1 MKKKILIILMA
12 IAVGA
17 ILALPT
23 LSMTSKDGSKK
34 ENMFVLQLG
43 IFKNYDNAFE
53 KKQSVKG
60 SIIYQNKDV
69 YYVLAG
75 VSKEETNLYKIE
87 EYLQNE
93 NISYYKK
100 QMIISYDPDNLEK
113 YNLLL
118 QKTSDVETI
127 KTLNEKVLKEVVKNE
142 L

>member
-1 MKKKILIILMA
+1 MKKKILIILIA

-17 ILALPT
+17 VLALPT
-23 LSMTSKDGSKK
+23 LSMSSKENSKK

-75 VSKEETNLYKIE
+75 VSKEETSFYKIE

-100 QMIISYDPDNLEK
+100 QMIISYDPDNFEK

-118 QKTSDVETI
+118 QKTSDVEII

>member
-17 ILALPT
+17 VLALPT
-23 LSMTSKDGSKK
+23 LSMSSKDSSKK

-60 SIIYQNKDV
+60 SIIYQNNDV

-75 VSKEETNLYKIE
+75 VSKEETGLYKIE
-87 EYLQNE
+87 EYLKKE

-100 QMIISYDPDNLEK
+100 QMTICYDADNLEK

>member
-1 MKKKILIILMA
+1 MKKKILIILIA

-17 ILALPT
+17 VLALPT
-23 LSMTSKDGSKK
+23 LSMASKESSKK

-75 VSKEETNLYKIE
+75 VSKEETGLYKIE
-87 EYLQNE
+87 EYLKKE

-100 QMIISYDPDNLEK
+100 QMTICYDADNLVK

-118 QKTSDVETI
+118 QKTNDEETI

>member
-17 ILALPT
+17 VLALPT
-23 LSMTSKDGSKK
+23 LSMASKDSSKK

-75 VSKEETNLYKIE
+75 VSKEETGLYKIE
-87 EYLQNE
+87 EYLKKE

-100 QMIISYDPDNLEK
+100 QMTICYDADNLVK

-118 QKTSDVETI
+118 QKTNDEETI

>member
-12 IAVGA
+12 IVVGA
-17 ILALPT
+17 VLALPT
-23 LSMTSKDGSKK
+23 LSMASKDSSKK

-75 VSKEETNLYKIE
+75 ISKEETSLYKIE
-87 EYLQNE
+87 EYLKKE

-100 QMIISYDPDNLEK
+100 QMIISYDADNLEK

>member
-1 MKKKILIILMA
+1 MKKKILIILIA

-17 ILALPT
+17 VLALPT
-23 LSMTSKDGSKK
+23 LSMSSKDSSKK

-75 VSKEETNLYKIE
+75 ISKEETSLYKIE
-87 EYLQNE
+87 EYLKKE

-100 QMIISYDPDNLEK
+100 QMIISYDADNLEK

>member
-12 IAVGA
+12 IVVGA
-17 ILALPT
+17 VLALPT
-23 LSMTSKDGSKK
+23 LSMASKDSSKK

-60 SIIYQNKDV
+60 SIIYQNNDV

-75 VSKEETNLYKIE
+75 VSKEETGLYKIE
-87 EYLQNE
+87 EYLKKE

-100 QMIISYDPDNLEK
+100 QMIISYDADNLEK

>member
-23 LSMTSKDGSKK
+23 LSMSLKDSSKK

-75 VSKEETNLYKIE
+75 VSKEETGLYKIE
-87 EYLQNE
+87 EYLKKE

-100 QMIISYDPDNLEK
+100 QMTISYDADNLEK

>member
-1 MKKKILIILMA
+1 MKKKILIILIA

-17 ILALPT
+17 VLALPT
-23 LSMTSKDGSKK
+23 LSMSSKDSSKK

-69 YYVLAG
+69 YFVLAG
-75 VSKEETNLYKIE
+75 ISKEETSLYKIE
-87 EYLQNE
+87 EYLKKE

-100 QMIISYDPDNLEK
+100 QMIISYDADNLEK

>member
-1 MKKKILIILMA
+1 MA

-17 ILALPT
+17 VLALPT
-23 LSMTSKDGSKK
+23 LSMASKDSSKK

-60 SIIYQNKDV
+60 SIIYQNNDV

-75 VSKEETNLYKIE
+75 VSKEETGLYKIE
-87 EYLQNE
+87 EYLKKE

-100 QMIISYDPDNLEK
+100 QMTICYDADNLEK

-118 QKTSDVETI
+118 QKTNDEETI

>member
-23 LSMTSKDGSKK
+23 LSMASKDSSKK
-34 ENMFVLQLG
+34 ENMFILQLG
-43 IFKNYDNAFE
+43 LFKNYDNAFE

-113 YNLLL
+113 YNLML
-118 QKTSDVETI
+118 QKTNDVETI

>member
-17 ILALPT
+17 VLALPT
-23 LSMTSKDGSKK
+23 LSMSSKDSSKK

-60 SIIYQNKDV
+60 SIIYQNNDV

-75 VSKEETNLYKIE
+75 VSKEETGLYKIE
-87 EYLQNE
+87 EYLKKE

-100 QMIISYDPDNLEK
+100 QMIISYDADNLEK

>member
-17 ILALPT
+17 VLALPT
-23 LSMTSKDGSKK
+23 LSMSSKDSSKK

-60 SIIYQNKDV
+60 SIIYQNSDV

-75 VSKEETNLYKIE
+75 VSKEETGLYKIE
-87 EYLQNE
+87 EYLKKE

-100 QMIISYDPDNLEK
+100 QMIISYDADNLEK

>member
-1 MKKKILIILMA
+1 MKKKILIILIA
-12 IAVGA
+12 IVVGA
-17 ILALPT
+17 VLALPT
-23 LSMTSKDGSKK
+23 LSMSSKDSSKK

-75 VSKEETNLYKIE
+75 VSKEETGLYKIE
-87 EYLQNE
+87 EYLKKE

-100 QMIISYDPDNLEK
+100 QMTICYDADNLVK

-118 QKTSDVETI
+118 QKTNDEETI

>member
-1 MKKKILIILMA
+1 MKKKIFIILMA

-17 ILALPT
+17 VLALPT
-23 LSMTSKDGSKK
+23 LSMASKDSSKK

-75 VSKEETNLYKIE
+75 VSKEETGLYKIE
-87 EYLQNE
+87 EYLKKE

-100 QMIISYDPDNLEK
+100 QMIISYDADNLEK

>member
-1 MKKKILIILMA
+1 MKKKILIILIA

-17 ILALPT
+17 VLALPT
-23 LSMTSKDGSKK
+23 LSMASKESSKK

-75 VSKEETNLYKIE
+75 VSKEETILYKIE
-87 EYLQNE
+87 EYLKKE

-100 QMIISYDPDNLEK
+100 QMTISYDADNLEK

>member
-23 LSMTSKDGSKK
+23 LSMASKDSSKK
-34 ENMFVLQLG
+34 ENMFILQLG

-75 VSKEETNLYKIE
+75 VSKEETNLYKIV

-113 YNLLL
+113 YNLML
-118 QKTSDVETI
+118 QKTNDVEII